1 LTVFQQTRGVECELT
16 RIYKINPLLHNR
28 IVSILRLDIYFLI
41 SSLARSV
48 ETKICQTQ
56 VDDTTV
62 SIVIRTSRGRY
73 NV

>member
-1 LTVFQQTRGVECELT
+1 LTVFRQTRGVECELM
-16 RIYKINPLLHNR
+16 RIYKINSLLHNR
-28 IVSILRLDIYFLI
+28 IVSILYLDIYFLI
-41 SSLARSV
+41 SLARSV

-73 NV
+73 NI